1 MTESSQ
7 IRELA
12 DIFGEVTGRFLTQTE
27 HKAELARAI
36 DDRESLVKEQIKQ
49 EVLKSVR
56 GIFDVNYRR
65 IAGDEPWC

>member
-1 MTESSQ
+1 MAESSQ

-12 DIFGEVTGRFLTQTE
+12 DLFGEVTGRFLVETE

-36 DDRESLVKEQIKQ
+36 EDRESLVKEQIKQ

-56 GIFDVNYRR
+56 AIFEVNYKR
-65 IAGDEPWC
+65 ITGDEPWR